1 MAGNPSKLPILCL
14 CNYYEFICT
23 ILTIATTTNSSFFAT
38 FKADSNDIPQIT
50 GVRDFFREFYSEF
63 KKLWYLAGPAIF
75 TSICQY
81 FLGGITQLF
90 CGHISTIAQA
100 AFSIEDYVLGLFSY
114 GAMQGMGSALETLC
128 GQAYGAGQID
138 MLGVY
143 MQRSMVILHMTAL
156 IFMFVYIF
164 AEQILSLIGQSPEI
178 SKATGK
184 FSIWMIPQL
193 FAFAGIFPVSKFLQA
208 QSKIMV
214 MTVISAVVLVLHTL
228 FSWLLM
234 LKLGW
239 GLVGAAVVLN
249 ASWWVIEISQFLY
262 VFSGTCGRAWS
273 GFSRR
278 AFQNLWAFVRLSLAS
293 ALMLCLEMWYFM
305 VLIIF
310 AGYLDNPKV
319 SVDVISICMNI
330 LGWAVMVSMGLNTA
344 ISVRVSNELG
354 AGHPRSAQ
362 FSLFVAVIS
371 GFLMGLVFSLIL
383 IFTRDHYPSLF
394 SKDKQVRDLVTAL
407 TPLLAISL
415 TTDSIQPVLSG
426 VAVGAGW
433 QSVVAY
439 VNIACY
445 YILGIPLG
453 LILAYKFDMGIKGIW
468 WGMISGTVVQTCVIF
483 WMIYK
488 TNWNNE
494 ASIVEER
501 IRRWG
506 GDTDTGPDPQ

>member
-1 MAGNPSKLPILCL
+1 MEKGNKQPLLSSLERDEDKQHSLSGRVIA
-14 CNYYEFICT
+14 IA
-23 ILTIATTTNSSFFAT
+23 ATTTTTTSSFFAT
-38 FKADSNDIPQIT
+38 YKADSNDIPPIT
-50 GVRDFFREFYSEF
+50 GVRDFFREFYNEF
-63 KKLWYLAGPAIF
+63 KKLWFLAGPAIF

-81 FLGGITQLF
+81 LLSGITQLF

-100 AFSIEDYVLGLFSY
+100 AYSVEDYALGLLSY
-114 GAMQGMGSALETLC
+114 GAMLGMGSALETLC
-128 GQAYGAGQID
+128 GQAYGAGQIN
-138 MLGVY
+138 MLGIY

-164 AEQILSLIGQSPEI
+164 AEQILNLIGQSPEI

-193 FAFAGIFPVSKFLQA
+193 FAFAGVFPVSKFLQA

-214 MTVISAVVLVLHTL
+214 MMVISAVVLVLHTL

-249 ASWWVIEISQFLY
+249 ASWWIIEISQFLY
-262 VFSGTCGRAWS
+262 VVSGTCGRAWS
-273 GFSRR
+273 GFSWR
-278 AFQNLWAFVRLSLAS
+278 AFQNLWGFIRLSLAS
-293 ALMLCLEMWYFM
+293 ALMLC
-305 VLIIF
+305 
-310 AGYLDNPKV
+310 
-319 SVDVISICMNI
+319 MNI
-330 LGWAVMVSMGLNTA
+330 LGCAVMVAVGLNAA

-383 IFTRDHYPSLF
+383 FFKRDQYPSLF
-394 SKDKQVRDLVTAL
+394 SKDKQVRELVSAL

-426 VAVGAGW
+426 VAIGAGW

-506 GDTDTGPDPQ
+506 GDTDTAPDPQ